1 MNAATNAGSGWLST
15 FANGKGLWM
24 AQVAIPQYA
33 TNMKR
38 KRKAIEMRANIA
50 GKEPI
55 PKEAPIE
62 GNEPLAYKLPCGLI
76 EPLATRKEAWKL
88 DAACIMVGCQDC
100 QFKPEDMKK
109 PVKQDIKRAV
119 AMWAAHE
126 REAIANGEREVD
138 IKLIA
143 GVAKTLEQLKK

>member
-1 MNAATNAGSGWLST
+1 
-15 FANGKGLWM
+15 
-24 AQVAIPQYA
+24 
-33 TNMKR
+33 MK
-38 KRKAIEMRANIA
+38 ANIA

-76 EPLATRKEAWKL
+76 EPLAAREEAWKL
-88 DAACIMVGCQDC
+88 DAACIMVGCEDC
-100 QFKPEDMKK
+100 AFKPEGMEN
-109 PVKQDIKRAV
+109 PVKADIPRAV

-126 REAIANGEREVD
+126 REAIAKGEREAD